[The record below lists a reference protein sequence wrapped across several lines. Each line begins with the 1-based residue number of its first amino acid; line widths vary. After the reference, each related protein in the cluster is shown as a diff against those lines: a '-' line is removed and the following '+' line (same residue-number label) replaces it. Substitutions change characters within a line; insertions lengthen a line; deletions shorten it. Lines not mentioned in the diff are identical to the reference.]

1 MAGNFE
7 FSFIESVEGIII
19 VKISGELTEL
29 HGETLKDFILKN
41 INKDKNTFILNL
53 RDLDYIN
60 SSGLGVL
67 AGLLKTARK
76 KKGDIAL
83 SQVPKVIKNILDI
96 AKLNRVFEFYTTDE
110 EALQSLKISDN
121 KNVY

>member
-19 VKISGELTEL
+19 LKISGELTEL
-29 HGETLKDFILKN
+29 HGESLKDFILKKVKEGN
-41 INKDKNTFILNL
+41 IKFVLNL
-53 RDLDYIN
+53 RELHYIN

-67 AGLLKTARK
+67 AGLLKNVRK
-76 KKGDIAL
+76 NKGDIVL

-96 AKLNRVFEFYTTDE
+96 AKLNRVFELHTSDE
-110 EALQSLKISDN
+110 DALQSLNISDN